1 MLLRPTASRCAPP
14 LRAARGRA
22 AMSGFEWVTYDEDA
36 APAPVYGPE
45 PPDESFDDAE
55 FEVAL
60 GGYSDGRKEEA
71 ERRRVDAVMAEAR
84 REGAKLQE
92 FLKNPQAMRDH
103 DARLAADA
111 AEAAAVAHGATSDGD
126 SSDDDL
132 VEPPKTAPTAEDTAR
147 VDALIH
153 QAEVPATPDQAG
165 ALRELTLA
173 TLLNRAARNK
183 QDEWRLSL
191 RATNRALKLDAAN
204 VKGLYRR
211 AVALAGLGRHDDAEG
226 DLNRVLAAAPE
237 NKDAQRKLLAVRAA
251 AAAKKADQARVPRAA
266 ASAKH
271 KPPREKLA
279 IEVAIEAERAAME
292 RDYDAA
298 NAAADAAHRALT
310 PRDGN
315 VAEEAPAPSPSSRLS
330 PRALRHSGRGAAKA
344 GGAPF
349 DPSTSRPGR
358 DEGPGG
364 GGGGDAAAEPHDAND
379 EWDAYFTPAPTTPKR
394 EKIVILGSG
403 WAGLQ
408 ALRKCAGPNKD
419 IVVVSPRPHFLYTPL
434 LAGSS
439 VGTVALKSACEPLR
453 DLVDRA
459 AAVAASA
466 TFLRAEVRDVD
477 VDGRTVLATTD
488 DAAVDV
494 SYDKLLASELADF
507 RSSDVATRYG
517 DGVASRVKIVLVEAM
532 PRILAPF
539 DASLAAVARD
549 HLVSRGIEAAA
560 RRGVRGRRRRRLG
573 AGIAARPVVARLCE
587 KLGQATARGLEV
599 DDRLRVKAAKGDAF
613 GTVFALGDCALSGY
627 APTAQVAGQ
636 QGNSRAA
643 APAFYAW
650 RGLHAAGKDGDER
663 AVVGGPA
670 FVLWRSLYFSQLLSA
685 KTCFSVSSDWLKTLT
700 SGRDAGAVEPIQRRA
715 TDAGLS

>member
-1 MLLRPTASRCAPP
+1 
-14 LRAARGRA
+14 
-22 AMSGFEWVTYDEDA
+22 MSGFEWVTYDEDA

-71 ERRRVDAVMAEAR
+71 ERRRVDAVMAEAK

-111 AEAAAVAHGATSDGD
+111 AEAAAVAHGTTSDGD

-153 QAEVPATPDQAG
+153 QAEVLKRSGNESFLTCCAAADDARRRDLAADAAIFYLDVLDVLQTAEQVPATPDQAG

-173 TLLNRAARNK
+173 TLLNRAAALNK

-251 AAAKKADQARVPRAA
+251 AAAKKAEQARVPRAA

-271 KPPREKLA
+271 KAPREKLA

-315 VAEEAPAPSPSSRLS
+315 VAEEAPAPSPSKSLLE
-330 PRALRHSGRGAAKA
+330 PFAPYGTAVAAPPKA

-349 DPSTSRPGR
+349 DPF
-358 DEGPGG
+358 D
-364 GGGGDAAAEPHDAND
+364 
-379 EWDAYFTPAPTTPKR
+379 
-394 EKIVILGSG
+394 ILGPDG
-403 WAGLQ
+403 T
-408 ALRKCAGPNKD
+408 KD
-419 IVVVSPRPHFLYTPL
+419 RVAEEEATPRPNL
-434 LAGSS
+434 
-439 VGTVALKSACEPLR
+439 
-453 DLVDRA
+453 
-459 AAVAASA
+459 
-466 TFLRAEVRDVD
+466 
-477 VDGRTVLATTD
+477 TT
-488 DAAVDV
+488 
-494 SYDKLLASELADF
+494 L
-507 RSSDVATRYG
+507 
-517 DGVASRVKIVLVEAM
+517 
-532 PRILAPF
+532 
-539 DASLAAVARD
+539 
-549 HLVSRGIEAAA
+549 
-560 RRGVRGRRRRRLG
+560 
-573 AGIAARPVVARLCE
+573 
-587 KLGQATARGLEV
+587 
-599 DDRLRVKAAKGDAF
+599 
-613 GTVFALGDCALSGY
+613 
-627 APTAQVAGQ
+627 
-636 QGNSRAA
+636 
-643 APAFYAW
+643 
-650 RGLHAAGKDGDER
+650 
-663 AVVGGPA
+663 
-670 FVLWRSLYFSQLLSA
+670 
-685 KTCFSVSSDWLKTLT
+685 
-700 SGRDAGAVEPIQRRA
+700 
-715 TDAGLS
+715 

>member
-1 MLLRPTASRCAPP
+1 
-14 LRAARGRA
+14 
-22 AMSGFEWVTYDEDA
+22 MSGFEWVTYDEDA

-71 ERRRVDAVMAEAR
+71 ERRRVDAVMAEAK

-111 AEAAAVAHGATSDGD
+111 AEAAAVAHGTTSDGD

-153 QAEVPATPDQAG
+153 QAEVLKRSGNESFLTCCATADDARRRDLAADAAIFYLDVLDVLHTAEQVPATPDQAG

-173 TLLNRAARNK
+173 TLLNRAAALNK

-211 AVALAGLGRHDDAEG
+211 AVALAGL
-226 DLNRVLAAAPE
+226 
-237 NKDAQRKLLAVRAA
+237 
-251 AAAKKADQARVPRAA
+251 
-266 ASAKH
+266 
-271 KPPREKLA
+271 
-279 IEVAIEAERAAME
+279 
-292 RDYDAA
+292 
-298 NAAADAAHRALT
+298 
-310 PRDGN
+310 
-315 VAEEAPAPSPSSRLS
+315 
-330 PRALRHSGRGAAKA
+330 
-344 GGAPF
+344 APF
-349 DPSTSRPGR
+349 
-358 DEGPGG
+358 
-364 GGGGDAAAEPHDAND
+364 
-379 EWDAYFTPAPTTPKR
+379 AYAHAGSLCC
-394 EKIVILGSG
+394 LGSG
-403 WAGLQ
+403 HAIAQ
-408 ALRKCAGPNKD
+408 
-419 IVVVSPRPHFLYTPL
+419 
-434 LAGSS
+434 
-439 VGTVALKSACEPLR
+439 
-453 DLVDRA
+453 
-459 AAVAASA
+459 
-466 TFLRAEVRDVD
+466 
-477 VDGRTVLATTD
+477 
-488 DAAVDV
+488 
-494 SYDKLLASELADF
+494 
-507 RSSDVATRYG
+507 
-517 DGVASRVKIVLVEAM
+517 
-532 PRILAPF
+532 
-539 DASLAAVARD
+539 LAAPR
-549 HLVSRGIEAAA
+549 
-560 RRGVRGRRRRRLG
+560 
-573 AGIAARPVVARLCE
+573 
-587 KLGQATARGLEV
+587 
-599 DDRLRVKAAKGDAF
+599 
-613 GTVFALGDCALSGY
+613 
-627 APTAQVAGQ
+627 
-636 QGNSRAA
+636 

>member
-1 MLLRPTASRCAPP
+1 MLRTLRRTALP
-14 LRAARGRA
+14 AAGA
-22 AMSGFEWVTYDEDA
+22 S
-36 APAPVYGPE
+36 
-45 PPDESFDDAE
+45 
-55 FEVAL
+55 
-60 GGYSDGRKEEA
+60 
-71 ERRRVDAVMAEAR
+71 AV
-84 REGAKLQE
+84 GLW
-92 FLKNPQAMRDH
+92 
-103 DARLAADA
+103 
-111 AEAAAVAHGATSDGD
+111 AAVT
-126 SSDDDL
+126 
-132 VEPPKTAPTAEDTAR
+132 T
-147 VDALIH
+147 
-153 QAEVPATPDQAG
+153 Q
-165 ALRELTLA
+165 
-173 TLLNRAARNK
+173 
-183 QDEWRLSL
+183 
-191 RATNRALKLDAAN
+191 
-204 VKGLYRR
+204 
-211 AVALAGLGRHDDAEG
+211 
-226 DLNRVLAAAPE
+226 
-237 NKDAQRKLLAVRAA
+237 
-251 AAAKKADQARVPRAA
+251 
-266 ASAKH
+266 
-271 KPPREKLA
+271 
-279 IEVAIEAERAAME
+279 
-292 RDYDAA
+292 
-298 NAAADAAHRALT
+298 
-310 PRDGN
+310 
-315 VAEEAPAPSPSSRLS
+315 
-330 PRALRHSGRGAAKA
+330 
-344 GGAPF
+344 
-349 DPSTSRPGR
+349 
-358 DEGPGG
+358 
-364 GGGGDAAAEPHDAND
+364 ND

-408 ALRKCAGPNKD
+408 ALRKCAGPGKD
-419 IVVVSPRPHFLYTPL
+419 VTVISPRPHFLYTPL

-477 VDGRTVLATTD
+477 VDGRTVLAKTD

-494 SYDKLLASELADF
+494 SYDKLVIAVGAAPATFGIQGVKEHALFMKESNDAAKLHARVVGNLERAAALLAVDAEKFGDAADALLRFVVVGGGPTGVELASELADF

-549 HLVSRGIEAAA
+549 HLVSRGIEVRTGCLVTQLASPTRATFRPSTPRDATAEAKAAA
-560 RRGVRGRRRRRLG
+560 AAAEASEDVGAVVWA
-573 AGIAARPVVARLCE
+573 AGIAARPVIARLCE

-636 QGNSRAA
+636 QGKYLGRAIRDGA
-643 APAFYAW
+643 AGADDALMAPFAYAHAGSLCCLGSGHAIAQLAAPRAPAFYAW